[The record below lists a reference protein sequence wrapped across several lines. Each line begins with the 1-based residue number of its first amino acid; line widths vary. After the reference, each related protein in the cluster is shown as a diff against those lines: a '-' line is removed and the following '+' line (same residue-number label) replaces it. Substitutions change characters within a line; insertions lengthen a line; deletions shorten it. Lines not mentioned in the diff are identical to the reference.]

1 MLGNI
6 ILYTLATI
14 GGLMIGL
21 LILFFLF
28 AAFVSIDAESFY
40 DKK

>member
-14 GGLMIGL
+14 GGLMVGL
-21 LILFFLF
+21 LILFYLF
-28 AAFVSIDAESFY
+28 AAFLTIDVESFY
-40 DKK
+40 DKN